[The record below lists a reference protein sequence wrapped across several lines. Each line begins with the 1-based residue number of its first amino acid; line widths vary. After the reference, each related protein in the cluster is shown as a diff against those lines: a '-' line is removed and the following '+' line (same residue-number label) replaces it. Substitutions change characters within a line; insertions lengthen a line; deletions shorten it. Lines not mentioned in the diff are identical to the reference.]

1 MTTAA
6 DAVLPLLSSIADAS
20 VRRTFA
26 NLAGYIDTAE
36 AAPIAEAA
44 PVPSPDPR
52 ITPAMVAI
60 LTALVNAEQ
69 AANKA

>member
-6 DAVLPLLSSIADAS
+6 DTVLPLLSSIKDAS
-20 VRRTFA
+20 VRRTFV

-36 AAPIAEAA
+36 AAPAAE
-44 PVPSPDPR
+44 SPDPR

>member
-6 DAVLPLLSSIADAS
+6 DTVLPLLSSIEDAS
-20 VRRTFA
+20 VRRTFV
-26 NLAGYIDTAE
+26 NLAGYVDAE
-36 AAPIAEAA
+36 KAAPAVQA
-44 PVPSPDPR
+44 PPVTSPDPR